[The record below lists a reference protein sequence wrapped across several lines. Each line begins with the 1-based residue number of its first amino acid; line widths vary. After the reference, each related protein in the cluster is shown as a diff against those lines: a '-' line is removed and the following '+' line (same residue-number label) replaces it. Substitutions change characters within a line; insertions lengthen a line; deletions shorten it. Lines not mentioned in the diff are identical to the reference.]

1 MKPLRTAATALA
13 VLTLITAPVLTAC
26 SQDTRGSDTSSSAA
40 SGSTSAS
47 ATSDTEE
54 KDDEDKETSAGS
66 TPSSQDDASAKPAPG
81 DSQEVTGASTGLTF
95 TVPKDWVEVK
105 TLSTAEKEAIAQ
117 SLNMSRADFE
127 HTLGTYDLFYRAKD
141 ANALQF
147 HNNVG
152 MLSQTQSLDSPPSE
166 SDLKSQLTAQG
177 GRLQEYSTKQTPHGE
192 AAAAVYLT
200 EQGGSVFAGSII
212 MVPTSPSTGGRTT
225 YATINVSASNSQDAK
240 EITNTI
246 LDTIH

>member
-1 MKPLRTAATALA
+1 MKRLRTAATALA
-13 VLTLITAPVLTAC
+13 VLTLTTAPVLTAC
-26 SQDTRGSDTSSSAA
+26 SQATRGSGTSSSAA
-40 SGSTSAS
+40 SDSASAS

-54 KDDEDKETSAGS
+54 KDDKDKETSAGS
-66 TPSSQDDASAKPAPG
+66 TSSSQDDASAKPIPA

-95 TVPKDWVEVK
+95 TVPKDWVDVK
-105 TLSTAEKEAIAQ
+105 TLSAAEKEAIAQ
-117 SLNMSRADFE
+117 NLNMSRADFE
-127 HTLGTYDLFYRAKD
+127 QTLGTYDLFYRARD

-147 HNNVG
+147 HNNVSV
-152 MLSQTQSLDSPPSE
+152 LSQTLPSE

-177 GRLQEYSTKQTPHGE
+177 GRLQEYSTKQTPHRE

-200 EQGGSVFAGSII
+200 EQGGNVFAGSII

-225 YATINVSASNSQDAK
+225 YATINVSASNSKDAK

-246 LDTIH
+246 LDTVH

>member
-95 TVPKDWVEVK
+95 TVPKDWVDVK

-177 GRLQEYSTKQTPHGE
+177 GRLQEYSTKQTPM
-192 AAAAVYLT
+192 ARP
-200 EQGGSVFAGSII
+200 QQRSI
-212 MVPTSPSTGGRTT
+212 
-225 YATINVSASNSQDAK
+225 
-240 EITNTI
+240 
-246 LDTIH
+246 

>member
-1 MKPLRTAATALA
+1 MKSLRTAATLLAGLALVA
-13 VLTLITAPVLTAC
+13 TPTLTAC
-26 SQDTRGSDTSSSAA
+26 SHIMSGSDSSSSAA
-40 SGSTSAS
+40 SDSASAS

-54 KDDEDKETSAGS
+54 KDDKDKETSTGS
-66 TPSSQDDASAKPAPG
+66 TSSSQDDASAKPIPA

-95 TVPKDWVEVK
+95 TVPKDWVDVK
-105 TLSTAEKEAIAQ
+105 TLSAAEKEAIAQ
-117 SLNMSRADFE
+117 NLNMSRADFE
-127 HTLGTYDLFYRAKD
+127 QTLGTYDLFYRARD

-147 HNNVG
+147 HNNVS
-152 MLSQTQSLDSPPSE
+152 MLSHTQPSDSLPSE

-200 EQGGSVFAGSII
+200 EQGGNVFAGSII

-240 EITNTI
+240 QISNTI